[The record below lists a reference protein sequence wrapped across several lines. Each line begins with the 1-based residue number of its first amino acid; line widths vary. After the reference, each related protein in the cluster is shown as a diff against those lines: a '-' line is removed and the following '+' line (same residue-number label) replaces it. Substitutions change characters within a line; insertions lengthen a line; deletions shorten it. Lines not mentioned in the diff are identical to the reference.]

1 MPDTPDHPDAAAR
14 ARVDIAASPQAE
26 AEAPAQPEGL
36 GARVL
41 AGAFRA
47 LGRLPLPVLRAIG
60 ALAGVLVFAASG
72 AYRRKIVAN
81 LRRAGHP
88 GLAPALRA
96 AAGAGRTVFE
106 LPWIWGR
113 PPEALAGRMACADEA
128 LLDAAEAE
136 GRGILFLTPHLGS
149 FEATARWYA
158 RRAPITVMFRDPR
171 KALIRPLVRQSRNTA
186 SMRAVPAAMA
196 GVRAML
202 RALRAGEAVGIL
214 PDQVPGEGEGEWSPF
229 FGEPAWTMTLPRRLA
244 QATGAAVVVAVG
256 ERVPGGWRLHLE
268 RLAEAPTPE
277 ALNACMERLIR
288 RWPDQYLWGYN
299 RYKRPAGR

>member
-1 MPDTPDHPDAAAR
+1 MPEPEYPHDSQDTGRVASDRAGGDLASAPREGFGAR
-14 ARVDIAASPQAE
+14 A
-26 AEAPAQPEGL
+26 
-36 GARVL
+36 L
-41 AGAFRA
+41 AGVFQA
-47 LGRLPLPVLRAIG
+47 LGRLPLPVLRGIG

-214 PDQVPGEGEGEWSPF
+214 PDQVPGEGEGEWAPF

-244 QATGAAVVVAVG
+244 QASGAAVVVAVG